1 MVGGAPLGAAW
12 ELGGHLCVIRA
23 GDRRQRFVL
32 VLAIDRKINAHLLL
46 PVETGVEGD
55 LHGGL
60 VVHGDNLGL
69 GEAHVLD
76 GARVVVDDGHG
87 IERGVVC
94 SCEWAR
100 GA

>member
-1 MVGGAPLGAAW
+1 MGNKSGGPRSAIW
-12 ELGGHLCVIRA
+12 
-23 GDRRQRFVL
+23 FF
-32 VLAIDRKINAHLLL
+32 LAIDRKINAHLLH

-87 IERGVVC
+87 I
-94 SCEWAR
+94 
-100 GA
+100 

>member
-1 MVGGAPLGAAW
+1 
-12 ELGGHLCVIRA
+12 
-23 GDRRQRFVL
+23 
-32 VLAIDRKINAHLLL
+32 LAIDRKINAHLLH

-87 IERGVVC
+87 I
-94 SCEWAR
+94 
-100 GA
+100 